1 MTSPAPIRRTTPATR
16 ATTPSPTATPH
27 ITDHPAHPAHR
38 LFALHCSE
46 CGDVIGAALP
56 ETVASAPFILCKDCT
71 PSDEALERKLAPDAE
86 AALRAQAASLRSSEA
101 WQHHLAGVGARLDEM
116 AATLDQMAVQ
126 LRGLGS
132 HE

>member
-1 MTSPAPIRRTTPATR
+1 MTIPSRAPIRTTTGQPGQPGQQAPT
-16 ATTPSPTATPH
+16 SVPTATPH
-27 ITDHPAHPAHR
+27 
-38 LFALHCSE
+38 LQLYALHCSE

-56 ETVASAPFILCKDCT
+56 EAVATAPFILCKDCT
-71 PSDEALERKLAPDAE
+71 PSDAALERKLAPDAE
-86 AALRAQAASLRSSEA
+86 AALRAQAARREA

-116 AATLDQMAVQ
+116 SATFDQMAVQ

>member
-1 MTSPAPIRRTTPATR
+1 MTSPAPIRRTTPATG

-27 ITDHPAHPAHR
+27 ITDHR
-38 LFALHCSE
+38 LYALHCSE

-86 AALRAQAASLRSSEA
+86 AALRAQAAQDRGREA

-116 AATLDQMAVQ
+116 AATFDQMAVQ